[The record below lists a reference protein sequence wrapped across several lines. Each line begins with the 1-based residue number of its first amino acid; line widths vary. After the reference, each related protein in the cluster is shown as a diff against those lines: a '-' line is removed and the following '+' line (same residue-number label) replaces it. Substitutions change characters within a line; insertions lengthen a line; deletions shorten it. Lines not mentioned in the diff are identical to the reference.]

1 MTAQAKK
8 KGNAGKKSLTIY
20 EEEVMGD
27 LVHIGKCFGK
37 RTKEQ
42 YEERKRY
49 WLSTVDERTER
60 KAGDRIICGYCGSL
74 ISVDMPEFNFYIK
87 AYCDCREKKVKEDER
102 QALARK
108 RVSEYRA
115 ENTMLIPVELQGADF
130 IKCLTERYTPRYL
143 ETCQVLERYCKS
155 YHNALEDGRGVWLH
169 GGCDTGKTYLAVC
182 MLKTLQ
188 EQGYTCLFTSQY
200 RIAEEFRDT
209 YNAKSEITEREL
221 MTKYAY
227 VDCLIIDYFTKI
239 KAGRKKED
247 VWFMDKLNELIKRR
261 TDKHKPSII
270 TSRNS
275 LRELYVDDGLPAP
288 IVEKLKRT
296 MYAVELTDNK
306 RIPVQQ
312 RI

>member
-1 MTAQAKK
+1 MLERIRVA
-8 KGNAGKKSLTIY
+8 S
-20 EEEVMGD
+20 
-27 LVHIGKCFGK
+27 

-42 YEERKRY
+42 YEASKRY

-60 KAGDRIICGYCGSL
+60 KAGDRIICGSCGSL
-74 ISVDMPEFNFYIK
+74 ISVDMPEMNFYVK
-87 AYCDCREKKVKEDER
+87 AYCGCREKKVQEDER

-108 RVSEYRA
+108 RASEYRA
-115 ENTMLIPVELQGADF
+115 ENSMLIPVELQGADF
-130 IKCLTERYTPRYL
+130 IKCLTERYTSRYL
-143 ETCQVLERYCKS
+143 ETCQELERYCRHF
-155 YHNALEDGRGVWLH
+155 YNELEKGRGVWLY

-209 YNAKSEITEREL
+209 YNAKSEITDREL

-227 VDCLIIDYFTKI
+227 VDCLIIDDFTRI

-247 VWFMDKLNELIKRR
+247 LWFMDKLNELIKRR
-261 TDKHKPSII
+261 TDKHKPFII
-270 TSRNS
+270 TSRES
-275 LRELYVDDGLPAP
+275 LKKLYAEDGIPLSIA
-288 IVEKLKRT
+288 EKLKRT
-296 MYAVELTDNK
+296 MYGVELTDNK
-306 RIPVQQ
+306 RVPVQQ